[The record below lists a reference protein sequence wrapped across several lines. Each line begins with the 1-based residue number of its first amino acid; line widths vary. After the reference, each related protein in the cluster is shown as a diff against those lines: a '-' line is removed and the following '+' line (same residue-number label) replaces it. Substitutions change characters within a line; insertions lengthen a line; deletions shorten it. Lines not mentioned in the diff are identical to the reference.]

1 MSKTSD
7 KSKKT
12 RKSKAKKE
20 TSKAGKSTKKPTKK
34 TKAKKPPT
42 KTKKTTAKKAK
53 PSKKKTTSKKRSTK
67 QSSVM
72 ITQMIDELL
81 LEIRSEDEQ
90 ISLGAVDRL
99 GQTEDSRATS
109 HLIECLNDSRYMIR
123 IYAAVQ
129 LGERQDKAAVD
140 PLIGTLHDESLF
152 VRQTVA
158 GALENIG
165 GSKALKAVRKAES
178 EGLLL
183 DELPEGIRL

>member
-7 KSKKT
+7 KSKKS

-20 TSKAGKSTKKPTKK
+20 TSKAGKSTKKATRK
-34 TKAKKPPT
+34 TKAKKPPA
-42 KTKKTTAKKAK
+42 KTKKTAAPKKTTTK
-53 PSKKKTTSKKRSTK
+53 KTKTSKKKSTK
-67 QSSVM
+67 QLSVK

-81 LEIRSEDEQ
+81 VEMRSEDEQ

-99 GQTEDSRATS
+99 GQTEDPRATS
-109 HLIECLNDSRYMIR
+109 HLIECLDDSRYMIR

-129 LGERQDKAAVD
+129 LGERQDKTAVD
-140 PLIGTLHDESLF
+140 PLIGALHDESLF

>member
-12 RKSKAKKE
+12 RKSKAKKG
-20 TSKAGKSTKKPTKK
+20 TAKAGKSTKKA
-34 TKAKKPPT
+34 KAKKPPA
-42 KTKKTTAKKAK
+42 KTKKTTATKKTTTKKAK
-53 PSKKKTTSKKRSTK
+53 PSRKKKSTK
-67 QSSVM
+67 QSAAR

-99 GQTEDSRATS
+99 GQTEDPRATS
-109 HLIECLNDSRYMIR
+109 HLIECLDDSRYMIR

-129 LGERQDKAAVD
+129 LGERQDKSAVD
-140 PLIGTLHDESLF
+140 PLIGALHDESLF

-183 DELPEGIRL
+183 DDLPEGIRL